1 MVTNCSTLDGA
12 RQALLGVTV
21 FPAILKTLSDLEL
34 LELQRQSVPCGREE
48 EIGFRASSTKAVGRL
63 HCLHLATVRSSS
75 TPFQTCSAA
84 KFSLQNFFTTLLEG
98 TRLLDFWV
106 HYPTLLEVEKPLLAG
121 AWLRDAIYQRDPED
135 LLDTET
141 HNTPRY
147 LWDLWDL
154 RDPWDLTLPTNILP
168 DWRV

>member
-48 EIGFRASSTKAVGRL
+48 EIGFRASSTKAAGRL

-98 TRLLDFWV
+98 TRLLDF
-106 HYPTLLEVEKPLLAG
+106 
-121 AWLRDAIYQRDPED
+121 
-135 LLDTET
+135 
-141 HNTPRY
+141 
-147 LWDLWDL
+147 
-154 RDPWDLTLPTNILP
+154 
-168 DWRV
+168 

>member
-1 MVTNCSTLDGA
+1 MIEYHIYIYLSKFKTPFSKQISILLPYCRSSRRLVLMVTNCSTLDGA

-48 EIGFRASSTKAVGRL
+48 EIGFRASSTKAAGRL

-84 KFSLQNFFTTLLEG
+84 KFSLRNFFTTLLEG
-98 TRLLDFWV
+98 TRLLDF
-106 HYPTLLEVEKPLLAG
+106 
-121 AWLRDAIYQRDPED
+121 
-135 LLDTET
+135 
-141 HNTPRY
+141 
-147 LWDLWDL
+147 
-154 RDPWDLTLPTNILP
+154 
-168 DWRV
+168 